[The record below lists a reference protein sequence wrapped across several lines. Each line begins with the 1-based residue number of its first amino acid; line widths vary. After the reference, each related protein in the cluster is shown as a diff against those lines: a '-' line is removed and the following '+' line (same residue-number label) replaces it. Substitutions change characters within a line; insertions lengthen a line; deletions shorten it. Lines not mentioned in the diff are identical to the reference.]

1 MLPCRNGSHLYTGRQ
16 TCLSQRPGSGTSERC
31 NSGSTD
37 PAKLKVSGDFMSLY
51 QAYLE
56 QIEGRKEQGLKP
68 KPIDDGSL
76 VAELIAQIKDA
87 DHAHRADS
95 LNFLIYNTLPG
106 TTSAAGV
113 KAAFLKEIIL
123 GEAVVAEI
131 TPAFA
136 FELLSHM
143 KGGPSV
149 EVLLDLALGDDA
161 AIASDA
167 AEILK
172 TQVFLYE
179 ADTNRLKAAFEAG
192 SAIARDII
200 ESYAEAEFFT
210 KLPEIEDEIKVVTY
224 IAAEG
229 DISTDLL
236 SPGNQAHSRSDRE
249 LHGKCMISEQ
259 AQDEIRKLQAQ
270 HPDKQ
275 VMLIAEKG
283 TMGVGSSRM
292 SGVNNVAL
300 WTGRQASPYVPFVNV
315 APIVAGTNGISP
327 IFLTTVGVTGGIGI
341 DLKNWVKKL
350 DADGNPI
357 LNNDDNPIL
366 EQKYSVETGT
376 ILTINTKDKML
387 LDEDGGEALVDVSS
401 SFTPQK
407 LEFMKAGGSYA
418 IVFGKMLQTFACETL
433 GVELKSAYAP
443 SKEVSVEGQGLT
455 AVEKIFNA
463 NAVGVAPGT
472 VLHAGSDARV
482 RVNIVGSQ
490 DTTGLM
496 TAQELEAMAATVI
509 SPTVDGAYQSGCHTA
524 SVWDIKAQENTPRL
538 MKFMHDFGLITGR
551 DPKDVYHPMTDVI
564 HKVLNDITVDD
575 WAIIIG
581 GDSHTRMSKGVAF
594 GADSGTVALALATG
608 EATMPIPESVK
619 VTFKGSMADHMDFR
633 DVVHATQT
641 QMLKQFGDNVF
652 QGRIIEV
659 HIGTLLADQ
668 AFTFTDW
675 TAEMKAKASICISED
690 ATLIESLE
698 IAKHRIQIMIDKGME
713 NDNRMLQGLI
723 DIADQRI
730 AQIRSGEK
738 PALAPDANASYF
750 AEVVVDL
757 DQIVEPMIAD
767 PDVNNAD
774 VSKRYTHDTIRP
786 ISFYGADKKV
796 DLGFVG
802 SCMVHKGDV
811 KIVAQMLR
819 NLEKSSGKVEFN
831 APLVVAAPTYNI
843 IDELKAEGDWD
854 ILQKYSGFE
863 FDDSKPKTSARTEYE
878 NILYLERPGCN
889 LCMGNQEKAAKGDT
903 VLATSTR
910 LFKGRV
916 VEDAGDKKGESLL
929 ASTPVVVLS
938 AILGRTPT
946 LDEYKT
952 AVDGIDLTKFAP
964 PLAKPGTT
972 QSAHF

>member
-1 MLPCRNGSHLYTGRQ
+1 MNLYADY
-16 TCLSQRPGSGTSERC
+16 LSEIDARE
-31 NSGSTD
+31 
-37 PAKLKVSGDFMSLY
+37 A
-51 QAYLE
+51 
-56 QIEGRKEQGLKP
+56 QGLGP
-68 KPIDDGSL
+68 KPIDDGAL
-76 VAELIAQIKDA
+76 AREVIAHVEDA
-87 DHAHRADS
+87 GSHHRPEALD
-95 LNFLIYNTLPG
+95 FLIYNTLPG
-106 TTSAAGV
+106 TTSAARA
-113 KAAFLKEIIL
+113 KADFLKRVAS
-123 GEAVVAEI
+123 GETVVAEI
-131 TPAFA
+131 SRAFA

-149 EVLLDLALGDDA
+149 EVLLDLALGDEEA
-161 AIASDA
+161 VALDA
-167 AEILK
+167 AEVLK
-172 TQVFLYE
+172 TQVFLYD
-179 ADTNRLKAAFEAG
+179 ADTDRLAAAHAAG
-192 SAIARDII
+192 NAVATGIL
-200 ESYAEAEFFT
+200 ESYARAEFFT
-210 KLPEIEDEIKVVTY
+210 KLPDIPDEIEVVTY

-249 LHGKCMISEQ
+249 LHGKCMISEA
-259 AQDEIRKLQAQ
+259 AQEEIELLKAR
-270 HPDKQ
+270 HPGKQ

-300 WTGRQASPYVPFVNV
+300 WTGKPASPYIPFVNI

-327 IFLTTVGVTGGIGI
+327 IFLTTVGVTGGIGL

-350 DADGNPI
+350 GEDGKPILNNDGNPI
-357 LNNDDNPIL
+357 L
-366 EQKYSVETGT
+366 EQLYSVETGRV
-376 ILTINTKDKML
+376 LTVDTKTRTL
-387 LDEDGGEALVDVSS
+387 RDEAGEPLADLSDA
-401 SFTPQK
+401 FTPQK
-407 LEFMKAGGSYA
+407 VEFMRAGGSYA
-418 IVFGKMLQTFACETL
+418 IVFGKKLQTFAAETL
-433 GVELKSAYAP
+433 GRELRSAYAP
-443 SKEVSVEGQGLT
+443 AKEISHPGQGMT

-463 NAVGVAPGT
+463 NAVGVASGK

-496 TAQELEAMAATVI
+496 TSQELESMAATVI
-509 SPTVDGAYQSGCHTA
+509 SPGVDGAYQSGCHTA
-524 SVWDIKAQENTPRL
+524 SVWDAKAQANTPRL
-538 MKFMHDFGLITGR
+538 MAFMRRFGLITAR
-551 DPKDVYHPMTDVI
+551 DPEGVYHSMTDVI
-564 HKVLNDITVDD
+564 HKVLNDLTVDD

-619 VTFKGSMADHMDFR
+619 VTFAGEMAPHMDFR
-633 DVVHATQT
+633 DVVHATQA
-641 QMLKQFGDNVF
+641 QMLEQFGDNVF
-652 QGRIIEV
+652 QGRVIEV

-690 ATLIESLE
+690 ETLIESLE
-698 IAKHRIQIMIDKGME
+698 IAKGRIGIMIDKGM
-713 NDNRMLQGLI
+713 DNEASVLAGLI
-723 DIADQRI
+723 AKADARI

-738 PALAPDANASYF
+738 PALTPDETARYA

-757 DQIVEPMIAD
+757 SRIDEPMIAD
-767 PDVNNAD
+767 PDVRNAD

-786 ISFYGADKKV
+786 ISHYGAEKRV

-819 NLEKSSGKVEFN
+819 NLEEESGEVTFK
-831 APLVVAAPTYNI
+831 APLVLAAPTYNI
-843 IDELKAEGDWD
+843 IDELKDEGDWAV
-854 ILQKYSGFE
+854 LQKYSGFE
-863 FDDSKPKTSARTEYE
+863 FDDDAPKTSARTEYE

-889 LCMGNQEKAAKGDT
+889 LCMGNQEKAEKGDT

-916 VEDAGDKKGESLL
+916 VEDAGDKAGESLL

-946 LDEYKT
+946 VEEYKK
-952 AVDGIDLTKFAP
+952 AVNGIDLTKFAP
-964 PLAKPGTT
+964 PRKAPIDALSV
-972 QSAHF
+972 QY

>member
-1 MLPCRNGSHLYTGRQ
+1 MTLYNTYVAEIAAR
-16 TCLSQRPGSGTSERC
+16 
-31 NSGSTD
+31 
-37 PAKLKVSGDFMSLY
+37 AK
-51 QAYLE
+51 
-56 QIEGRKEQGLKP
+56 QGLQP
-68 KPIDDGSL
+68 KPIDDGAL
-76 VAELIAQIKDA
+76 IAELITHITDA
-87 DHAHRADS
+87 GSAHAKNC
-95 LNFLIYNTLPG
+95 LNYLIYNTLPG

-113 KAAFLKEIIL
+113 KAGFLKDIIS
-123 GEAVVAEI
+123 GVVSVPDI
-131 TPAFA
+131 TADFA

-143 KGGPSV
+143 TGGPFIK
-149 EVLLDLALGDDA
+149 VLLDLALGEDKA
-161 AIASDA
+161 VALSA
-167 AEILK
+167 AEVLK

-179 ADTNRLKAAFEAG
+179 TDTSRLKAAYEAG
-192 SAIARDII
+192 NDIATDILK
-200 ESYAEAEFFT
+200 SYAEAEFFT
-210 KLPEIEDEIKVVTY
+210 KLPDMDEQIDVVTY

-249 LHGKCMISEQ
+249 LHGQCMISAQ
-259 AQDEIRKLQAQ
+259 AQAEIQALKLQ

-300 WTGRQASPYVPFVNV
+300 WTGRQASPYVPFVNI

-327 IFLTTVGVTGGIGI
+327 IFQTTVGVTGGIGV
-341 DLKNWVKKL
+341 DLKNWVKTL
-350 DADGNPI
+350 DDDGNPI
-357 LNNDDNPIL
+357 LNNDGNPVL
-366 EQKYSVETGT
+366 EQKYSVETGAV
-376 ILTINTKDKML
+376 LTINTKTKKL
-387 LDEDGGEALVDVSS
+387 FTADGEELVDISS
-401 SFTPQK
+401 SLTPQK
-407 LEFMKAGGSYA
+407 MEFMRAGGSYS
-418 IVFGKMLQTFACETL
+418 IVFGKMLQSFSAEVL
-433 GVELKSAYAP
+433 GVEPAPIFAP
-443 SKEVSVEGQGLT
+443 SKIVTHEGQGLT

-463 NAVGVAPGT
+463 NAFGLADGT

-496 TAQELEAMAATVI
+496 TSQELEAMAATVI
-509 SPTVDGAYQSGCHTA
+509 SPSVDGAYQSGCHTA
-524 SVWDIKAQENTPRL
+524 SVWDVKAQENTPKL
-538 MKFMHDFGLITGR
+538 MKFMSGFGLITGR
-551 DPKDVYHPMTDVI
+551 DAKDQYHPMTDVI
-564 HKVLNDITVDD
+564 HKVLNDMTVDD
-575 WAIIIG
+575 WSIIIG

-608 EATMPIPESVK
+608 EASMPVPESVK
-619 VTFKGSMADHMDFR
+619 VTFKGSMAGHMDFR
-633 DVVHATQT
+633 DVVHATQA
-641 QMLKQFGDNVF
+641 QMLEQFGDNIF
-652 QGRIIEV
+652 QGRVIEV

-690 ATLIESLE
+690 DALVKSLK
-698 IAKHRIQIMIDKGME
+698 IAKSRIQIMINKGMD
-713 NDNRMLQGLI
+713 NDNQMLQGLI
-723 DIADQRI
+723 AISEKRIDDIN
-730 AQIRSGEK
+730 SGRR
-738 PALAPDANASYF
+738 PALAPDATAKYA

-757 DQIVEPMIAD
+757 DVINEPMIAD

-786 ISFYGADKKV
+786 ISHYMGDKKV

-819 NLEKSSGKVEFN
+819 NLEKAQNKVEFK
-831 APLVVAAPTYNI
+831 APLIVAAPTYNI
-843 IDELKAEGDWD
+843 IDELKAEGDWS

-863 FDDSKPKTSARTEYE
+863 FDDNAPKLISRTDYE

-916 VEDAGDKKGESLL
+916 VEDSEEKKGESLL

-946 LDEYKT
+946 IDEYKE
-952 AVDGIDLTKFAP
+952 AVEGIDLTSFAP
-964 PLAKPGTT
+964 PK
-972 QSAHF
+972 SAPAITNSLHF

>member
-1 MLPCRNGSHLYTGRQ
+1 
-16 TCLSQRPGSGTSERC
+16 
-31 NSGSTD
+31 
-37 PAKLKVSGDFMSLY
+37 MSLY
-51 QAYLE
+51 EDYLKE
-56 QIEGRKEQGLKP
+56 IETRKGQGLHP
-68 KPIDDGSL
+68 KPIEDAAL
-76 VAELIAQIKDA
+76 VEEIVAQIKDTGNQ
-87 DHAHRADS
+87 HRQES
-95 LNFLIYNTLPG
+95 LKFFIYNTLPG
-106 TTSAAGV
+106 TTSAAGA
-113 KAAFLKEIIL
+113 KAKFLKEIIL
-123 GEAVVAEI
+123 GTSVVDEI

-143 KGGPSV
+143 KGGSSV

-161 AIASDA
+161 QIARDA
-167 AEILK
+167 AEVLK
-172 TQVFLYE
+172 TQVFLYD
-179 ADTNRLKAAFEAG
+179 ADTDRLKAAYEAG
-192 SAIARDII
+192 NEIAKDVL
-200 ESYAEAEFFT
+200 ESYAQAEFFT
-210 KLPEIEDEIKVVTY
+210 KLPDIDEEIKVVTY
-224 IAAEG
+224 VAAEG

-249 LHGKCMISEQ
+249 LHGKCMISEA
-259 AQDEIRKLQAQ
+259 AQKEIEALKLQ
-270 HPDKQ
+270 HPGKR

-300 WTGRQASPYVPFVNV
+300 WTGKQASPYVPFVNI
-315 APIVAGTNGISP
+315 APVVAGTNGISP

-350 DADGNPI
+350 DENGKPI
-357 LNNDDNPIL
+357 LNNDDSPVL

-376 ILTINTKDKML
+376 VLTINTKTKKLYNDAG
-387 LDEDGGEALVDVSS
+387 DEELADVASAL
-401 SFTPQK
+401 TPQK
-407 LEFMKAGGSYA
+407 VEFMKAGGSYA
-418 IVFGKMLQTFACETL
+418 IVFGKKLQSFAAETL
-433 GVELKSAYAP
+433 GIETPPVFAP
-443 SKEVSVEGQGLT
+443 NKEVSHEGQGLT
-455 AVEKIFNA
+455 AVEKIFNR
-463 NAVGVAPGT
+463 NAVGVAEGK
-472 VLHAGSDARV
+472 VLHAGSDVRV
-482 RVNIVGSQ
+482 KVNIVGSQ

-496 TAQELEAMAATVI
+496 TSQELEAMAATVI
-509 SPTVDGAYQSGCHTA
+509 APTVDGAYQSGCHTA
-524 SVWDIKAQENTPRL
+524 SVWDLKAQANIPKL
-538 MKFMHDFGLITGR
+538 MSFMNKFGLITAR
-551 DPKDVYHPMTDVI
+551 DPKDVYHPLTDVI

-619 VTFKGSMADHMDFR
+619 VTFKGTMKDHMDFR
-633 DVVHATQT
+633 DVVHATQA

-675 TAEMKAKASICISED
+675 TAEMKAKASICISND
-690 ATLIESLE
+690 DTLIESLE
-698 IAKHRIQIMIDKGME
+698 IAKSRIQIMIDKGM
-713 NDNRMLQGLI
+713 DNANKVLQGLI
-723 DIADQRI
+723 DKADKRI
-730 AQIRSGEK
+730 AEIRSGEK
-738 PALAPDANASYF
+738 PALTPDDSAKYF

-757 DQIVEPMIAD
+757 DLIDEPMIAD
-767 PDVNNAD
+767 PDVNNED

-786 ISFYGADKKV
+786 VSYYRGEKKV

-802 SCMVHKGDV
+802 SCMVHKGDM
-811 KIVAQMLR
+811 KIVAQMLK
-819 NLEKSSGKVEFN
+819 NLEKTNEKVEFK

-843 IDELKAEGDWD
+843 IDELKEEGDWS

-863 FDDSKPKTSARTEYE
+863 FDDNSPKNTARTEYE

-916 VEDAGDKKGESLL
+916 VEDSSEKKGESLL

-938 AILGRTPT
+938 AILGRTPS
-946 LDEYKT
+946 LDEYKA
-952 AVDGIDLTKFAP
+952 AVEGIDLTKFAP
-964 PLAKPGTT
+964 PNQKPLDAR
-972 QSAHF
+972 SVHF

>member
-1 MLPCRNGSHLYTGRQ
+1 
-16 TCLSQRPGSGTSERC
+16 
-31 NSGSTD
+31 
-37 PAKLKVSGDFMSLY
+37 MSLY
-51 QAYLE
+51 AAYLE
-56 QIEGRKEQGLKP
+56 EIETRKTQGLNP
-68 KPIDDGSL
+68 KPIDDDAL
-76 VAELIAQIKDA
+76 THEIVAQIKDV
-87 DHAHRADS
+87 DHEHRTDS
-95 LNFLIYNTLPG
+95 LKFFIYNTIPG
-106 TTSAAGV
+106 TTSAAGA
-113 KAAFLKEIIL
+113 KAQFLKEIIL

-131 TPAFA
+131 SVDFA
-136 FELLSHM
+136 FEMLSHM

-149 EVLLDLALGDDA
+149 EVLLDLALGADA
-161 AIASDA
+161 TIAGKA
-167 AEILK
+167 AEVLK
-172 TQVFLYE
+172 TQIFLYE
-179 ADTNRLKAAFEAG
+179 ADTDRLKTAYEAG
-192 SAIARDII
+192 NTVAKDIL
-200 ESYAEAEFFT
+200 ESYAKAEFFT
-210 KLPEIEDEIKVVTY
+210 KLPDIDEEIKVVTY
-224 IAAEG
+224 IAGEG

-249 LHGKCMISEQ
+249 LHGKCMITPE
-259 AQDEIRKLQAQ
+259 AQVEIQDLQKQ
-270 HPDKQ
+270 HPDKR

-300 WTGRQASPYVPFVNV
+300 WTGKQASPYVPFVNF
-315 APIVAGTNGISP
+315 APVVAGTNGISP
-327 IFLTTVGVTGGIGI
+327 IFLTTVGVTGGIGV

-350 DADGNPI
+350 DADGNPVI
-357 LNNDDNPIL
+357 NNDGNAVL

-376 ILTINTKDKML
+376 VLTINTKDKKL
-387 LDEDGGEALVDVSS
+387 FDETGTEELVDMST

-407 LEFMKAGGSYA
+407 VEFMKAGGSYA
-418 IVFGKMLQTFACETL
+418 IVFGKKLQSIACETL
-433 GVELKSAYAP
+433 GVELKSAFAP
-443 SKEVSVEGQGLT
+443 SKEISHPGQGLT

-463 NAVGVAPGT
+463 NAVGVTPGT
-472 VLHAGSDARV
+472 ILHAGSDARV
-482 RVNIVGSQ
+482 SVNIVGSQ

-496 TAQELEAMAATVI
+496 TSQELEAMAAMSL
-509 SPTVDGAYQSGCHTA
+509 SPMVDGAYQSGCHTA
-524 SVWDIKAQENTPRL
+524 SVWDVKAQANTPKL
-538 MKFMHDFGLITGR
+538 MAFMHKFGLITAR
-551 DPKDVYHPMTDVI
+551 DPKGVYHAMTDVI

-619 VTFKGSMADHMDFR
+619 VTFKGKMASHMDFR
-633 DVVHATQT
+633 DVVHATQS
-641 QMLKQFGDNVF
+641 QMLQQFGDNVF

-675 TAEMKAKASICISED
+675 SAEMKAKASICISED
-690 ATLIESLE
+690 DTLVGSLE
-698 IAKHRIQIMIDKGME
+698 IAKSRIQIMIDKGMD
-713 NDNRMLQGLI
+713 NDVQMLKGLI
-723 DIADQRI
+723 DIAEKRI
-730 AQIRSGEK
+730 SEIKSGEK
-738 PALAPDANASYF
+738 PALVPDDNAKYF
-750 AEVVVDL
+750 AEVVIDL
-757 DQIVEPMIAD
+757 DIIDEPMIAD
-767 PDVNNAD
+767 PDVGNAD

-786 ISFYGADKKV
+786 ISYYRAEKKV

-819 NLEKSSGKVEFN
+819 NLEKTNGKVEFK

-843 IDELKAEGDWD
+843 VDELKEEGDWEV
-854 ILQKYSGFE
+854 LQKYSGFE
-863 FDDSKPKTSARTEYE
+863 FDDAAPKSTARTEYE

-916 VEDAGDKKGESLL
+916 VEDADGKTGESLL

-946 LDEYKT
+946 LDEYKA
-952 AVDGIDLTKFAP
+952 AVEGIDLTKFAP
-964 PLAKPGTT
+964 PLEKKVGTVST
-972 QSAHF
+972 HF